1 MEYRIDHMT
10 TVYKKMG
17 LNRNQIAWRIAQEIP
32 EGSYVNLGIGS
43 PELVANYIPDG
54 REIFFHSENGILGM
68 GPAPKAG
75 HEDGN
80 LINAGKKP
88 VTLLPGGSY
97 FNHTDSFAMIRGGHI
112 DICVLGAYQVAGNGD
127 LANWATLDTTKPPG
141 VGGAMDLAVGAKK
154 IYIMMDHVTKDGQP
168 KLMKSCTYP
177 RTGHSVV
184 KTIFTDLAV
193 IDIIEKEFVVREL
206 VKGVSMSEIESKT
219 DAPLTFGENCIEL
232 DPPELN

>member
-1 MEYRIDHMT
+1 MT
-10 TVYKKMG
+10 ITTKTIG
-17 LNRNQIAWRIAQEIP
+17 LNRKQVAWRIAQEIP

-43 PELVANYIPDG
+43 PEMVANYIPDG

-68 GPAPKAG
+68 GPAPEPG
-75 HEDGN
+75 QEDGN

-112 DICVLGAYQVAGNGD
+112 DICVLGAYQVAENGD

-154 IYIMMDHVTKDGQP
+154 IYIMMDHLTKDGHP
-168 KLMKSCTYP
+168 KLMRKCTYP
-177 RTGHSVV
+177 HTGQGVV
-184 KTIFTDLAV
+184 RTIFTDLAV
-193 IDIIEKEFVVREL
+193 IDVINKKFIVREL
-206 VKGVSMSEIESKT
+206 ARGLSLENLQSKT
-219 DAPLTFGENCIEL
+219 DAPLSLGKNCL
-232 DPPELN
+232 TLSPPELD

>member
-1 MEYRIDHMT
+1 MSIT
-10 TVYKKMG
+10 KKLG
-17 LNRNQIAWRIAQEIP
+17 LTRKQVAWRIAQEIP

-43 PELVANYIPDG
+43 PEMVANYIPDG

-75 HEDGN
+75 EEDGN

-112 DICVLGAYQVAGNGD
+112 DICVLGAYQVAENGD

-141 VGGAMDLAVGAKK
+141 VGGAMDLAIGAKK
-154 IYIMMDHVTKDGQP
+154 IYIMMDHVTKDGQS

-177 RTGHSVV
+177 QTGFGVV

-193 IDIIEKEFVVREL
+193 IDIINETFVVREL
-206 VKGVSMSEIESKT
+206 ASGISVEQLQSNTEAFLIFDKNWT
-219 DAPLTFGENCIEL
+219 EL
-232 DPPELN
+232 NPPELN

>member
-1 MEYRIDHMT
+1 MSIF
-10 TVYKKMG
+10 KKLG
-17 LNRNQIAWRIAQEIP
+17 LTRKQVAWRIAQEIP

-43 PELVANYIPDG
+43 PEMVANYIPDG

-75 HEDGN
+75 DEDGN

-112 DICVLGAYQVAGNGD
+112 DICVLGAYQVAENGD

-141 VGGAMDLAVGAKK
+141 VGGAMDLAIGAKK
-154 IYIMMDHVTKDGQP
+154 IYIMMDHVTKDGQS
-168 KLMKSCTYP
+168 KLMKTCTYP
-177 RTGHSVV
+177 QTGFGVV

-193 IDIIEKEFVVREL
+193 IDIINETFVVREVAPSISVEQL
-206 VKGVSMSEIESKT
+206 QSNT
-219 DAPLTFGENCIEL
+219 DASLIFGENWTEL
-232 DPPELN
+232 NPPELN

>member
-1 MEYRIDHMT
+1 MATIAK
-10 TVYKKMG
+10 TVG
-17 LNRNQIAWRIAQEIP
+17 LNRKQVAWRIAQEIP

-43 PELVANYIPDG
+43 PEMVANYIPED

-68 GPAPKAG
+68 GPAPKPG
-75 HEDGN
+75 KEDGN

-112 DICVLGAYQVAGNGD
+112 DICVLGAYQVAENGD

-154 IYIMMDHVTKDGQP
+154 IYIMMDHLTKDGQP
-168 KLMKSCTYP
+168 KLMTSCTYP
-177 RTGHSVV
+177 HTGHGVV

-193 IDIIEKEFVVREL
+193 IDVINKGFVVREL
-206 VKGVSMSEIESKT
+206 AKDMSLEDLRSKT
-219 DAPLTFGENCIEL
+219 DASLTLAKNWSVL
-232 DPPELN
+232 NPPEMN

>member
-1 MEYRIDHMT
+1 MSIS
-10 TVYKKMG
+10 KKLG
-17 LNRNQIAWRIAQEIP
+17 LTRKQVAWRIAQEIP

-43 PELVANYIPDG
+43 PEMVANYIPDG

-75 HEDGN
+75 EEDGN

-112 DICVLGAYQVAGNGD
+112 DICVLGAYQVAENGD
-127 LANWATLDTTKPPG
+127 LANWATLDTAKPPG
-141 VGGAMDLAVGAKK
+141 VGGAMDLAIGAKK
-154 IYIMMDHVTKDGQP
+154 IYIMMDHVTKDGQS

-177 RTGHSVV
+177 QTGFGVV

-193 IDIIEKEFVVREL
+193 IDIINETFVVREL
-206 VKGVSMSEIESKT
+206 ASDISVEQLQSNTEAFLIFDKNWT
-219 DAPLTFGENCIEL
+219 EL
-232 DPPELN
+232 NPPELN

>member
-1 MEYRIDHMT
+1 MATIAK
-10 TVYKKMG
+10 TVG
-17 LNRNQIAWRIAQEIP
+17 LNRKQVAWRIAQEIP

-43 PELVANYIPDG
+43 PEMVANYIPDG

-68 GPAPKAG
+68 GPAPKPG
-75 HEDGN
+75 QEDGN

-112 DICVLGAYQVAGNGD
+112 DICVLGAYQVAENGD

-154 IYIMMDHVTKDGQP
+154 IYIMMDHLTKDGQP
-168 KLMKSCTYP
+168 KLMTSCTYP
-177 RTGHSVV
+177 HTGHGVV
-184 KTIFTDLAV
+184 RTIFTDLAV
-193 IDIIEKEFVVREL
+193 IDVIDKGFVVREL
-206 VKGVSMSEIESKT
+206 AKDVSLEDLRSKT
-219 DAPLTFGENCIEL
+219 DASLTLAKNWSVL
-232 DPPELN
+232 NPPEMN

>member
-1 MEYRIDHMT
+1 MATMAK
-10 TVYKKMG
+10 TVG
-17 LNRNQIAWRIAQEIP
+17 LNRKQVAWRIAQEIP

-43 PELVANYIPDG
+43 PEMVANYIPDG

-68 GPAPKAG
+68 GPAPKPG
-75 HEDGN
+75 QEDGN

-112 DICVLGAYQVAGNGD
+112 DICVLGAYQVAENGD

-154 IYIMMDHVTKDGQP
+154 IYIMMDHLTKDGQP
-168 KLMKSCTYP
+168 KLMTSCTYP
-177 RTGHSVV
+177 HTGHGVV
-184 KTIFTDLAV
+184 RTIFTDLAV
-193 IDIIEKEFVVREL
+193 IDVIDKGFVVREL
-206 VKGVSMSEIESKT
+206 AKDMSLEDLRSKT
-219 DAPLTFGENCIEL
+219 DASLTLAKNWSVL
-232 DPPELN
+232 NPPEMN

>member
-1 MEYRIDHMT
+1 MATIAK
-10 TVYKKMG
+10 TVG
-17 LNRNQIAWRIAQEIP
+17 LNRKQVAWRIAQEIP

-43 PELVANYIPDG
+43 PEMVANYIPDG

-68 GPAPKAG
+68 GPAPKPG
-75 HEDGN
+75 QEDGN

-112 DICVLGAYQVAGNGD
+112 DICVLGAYQVAENGD

-154 IYIMMDHVTKDGQP
+154 IYIMMDHLTKDGQP
-168 KLMKSCTYP
+168 KLMTSCTYP
-177 RTGHSVV
+177 HTGHGVV
-184 KTIFTDLAV
+184 RTIFTNLAV
-193 IDIIEKEFVVREL
+193 IDVINKGFVVREL
-206 VKGVSMSEIESKT
+206 AKDMSLEDLRSKT
-219 DAPLTFGENCIEL
+219 DASLTLAKNWSVL
-232 DPPELN
+232 NPPEMN

>member
-1 MEYRIDHMT
+1 MSIS
-10 TVYKKMG
+10 KKLG
-17 LNRNQIAWRIAQEIP
+17 LTRKQVAWRIAQEIP

-43 PELVANYIPDG
+43 PEMVANYIPDG

-75 HEDGN
+75 EEDGN

-112 DICVLGAYQVAGNGD
+112 DICVLGAYQVAENGD

-141 VGGAMDLAVGAKK
+141 VGGAMDLAIGAKK
-154 IYIMMDHVTKDGQP
+154 IYIMMDHLTKDGQP

-177 RTGHSVV
+177 QTGFGVV

-193 IDIIEKEFVVREL
+193 IDIIDETFVVREVAPSISVEQL
-206 VKGVSMSEIESKT
+206 QSNT
-219 DAPLTFGENCIEL
+219 DASLIFDEKWTEL
-232 DPPELN
+232 NPPELN

>member
-1 MEYRIDHMT
+1 MAT
-10 TVYKKMG
+10 TPKIVG
-17 LNRNQIAWRIAQEIP
+17 LNRKQVAWRIAQEIP

-43 PELVANYIPDG
+43 PEMVANYIPDG

-68 GPAPKAG
+68 GPAPEPG
-75 HEDGN
+75 QEDGN

-112 DICVLGAYQVAGNGD
+112 DICVLGAYQVAENGD

-141 VGGAMDLAVGAKK
+141 VGGAMDLAIGAKK
-154 IYIMMDHVTKDGQP
+154 IYIMMDHLTKDGHP
-168 KLMKSCTYP
+168 KLMRNCTYP
-177 RTGHSVV
+177 HTGQGVV

-193 IDIIEKEFVVREL
+193 IDVINKKFIVREL
-206 VKGVSMSEIESKT
+206 ARGLSLEDLQSKT
-219 DAPLTFGENCIEL
+219 DAPLSLVNNWLTIS
-232 DPPELN
+232 PPELN